1 VPNFNDR
8 LTDEI
13 DDWLY
18 VMKHDN
24 VPDTFHSPY
33 MSQVAEKLS
42 ILKMSKDE
50 RADYTYYMKKLYS
63 DRDELQAAESRGLE
77 MGLEQGF
84 EQGLAEGEAKER
96 REVALKMLSKKF
108 DDETIIECS
117 GITLEELAA
126 LKKSLKK

>member
-1 VPNFNDR
+1 
-8 LTDEI
+8 
-13 DDWLY
+13 
-18 VMKHDN
+18 
-24 VPDTFHSPY
+24 
-33 MSQVAEKLS
+33 
-42 ILKMSKDE
+42 MSKDE

-77 MGLEQGF
+77 KGLEK
-84 EQGLAEGEAKER
+84 GLAEGKAEER